1 MHSEVLEKCR
11 QARQASTVLA
21 GCSATVKSN
30 VLKQIAKSLETEKNA
45 VIKANSRDLEL
56 LKSKEGYSRAFH
68 DRLLLDEERIT
79 GMAEG
84 LREIAALEDPVGEV
98 TGMWKRPNGLQV
110 GLVRVPIGVIGI
122 IYEARPNVT
131 VDAAGLTIK
140 TGNAVILR
148 GSSEAI
154 NSNKALVDLIRQG
167 LEAQNLPADSVALIE
182 DTERSA
188 ALELMKAN
196 EFVDLLIPRGGTSL
210 IKTVVDNSTVPVIQT
225 GAGNCHT
232 YIDDSAE
239 LEMAVRIAVNAKV
252 QRPGVCNA
260 METLLV
266 HKDIAPR
273 YLPEAVPALIDRGV
287 EIRGCPQTA
296 NYSTEVKPAGEE
308 DWVTEYLDLILAVK
322 VVNDID
328 EAVEHINH
336 YGTGHS
342 EAIITN
348 SYANAQ
354 YFLDRVD
361 AAAVYVNAST
371 RFTDGAEF
379 GLGAEMGISTQ
390 KLHVRGP
397 MGLES
402 LTSLKYIV
410 YGSGQS
416 RN

>member
-11 QARQASTVLA
+11 QARQASKVLS
-21 GCSATVKSN
+21 GCSATVKN
-30 VLKQIAKSLETEKNA
+30 TVLKQIANSLEAGMNT
-45 VIKANSRDLEL
+45 VIEANSRDLEL

-68 DRLLLDEERIT
+68 DRLLINEDRIS

-110 GLVRVPIGVIGI
+110 GMVRVPIGVIGI

-131 VDAAGLTIK
+131 ADAAGLTIK

-154 NSNKALVDLIRQG
+154 NSNKALVDIIRQV
-167 LEAQNLPADSVALIE
+167 LEAQNLPVGSVSLIE

-188 ALELMKAN
+188 ALELMKAD
-196 EFVDLLIPRGGTSL
+196 EFVDLLIPRGGPSL
-210 IKTVVDNSTVPVIQT
+210 IKTVVDNSTIPVIQT

-232 YIDDSAE
+232 YIDHSAE
-239 LEMAVRIAVNAKV
+239 LQMAVKIAVNAKV

-266 HKDIAPR
+266 HKDIASR
-273 YLPEAVPALIDRGV
+273 YLPEVIPVLIGEGV
-287 EIRGCPQTA
+287 EIRGCQQTVG
-296 NYSTEVKPAGEE
+296 YSPEVKPADEK
-308 DWVTEYLDLILAVK
+308 DWETEYLDLILAVK
-322 VVNDID
+322 VVNGID
-328 EAVEHINH
+328 EAVEHINR

-342 EAIITN
+342 EAIITDGYN
-348 SYANAQ
+348 HAQ

-416 RN
+416 RD